1 MGYSPC
7 VTESKLALLTA
18 QQDNESERQGIEARK
33 ETLFRKLLAEKM
45 AGERLKI
52 TILLGSGYQV
62 LL

>member
-33 ETLFRKLLAEKM
+33 ET
-45 AGERLKI
+45 
-52 TILLGSGYQV
+52 
-62 LL
+62 